1 MDIGTAGVVAA
12 TITAV
17 GGVIVAGIQS
27 SKKEAR
33 EARKENKDDHAVVQ
47 AQLGMIYR
55 SVTRV
60 DDKLEKHL
68 IQHREGQDGEV
79 VKRDKAGKA

>member
-1 MDIGTAGVVAA
+1 MDMGTAAVVAA
-12 TITAV
+12 SITAV

-33 EARKENKDDHAVVQ
+33 EARQENKEDHAVVQ

-55 SVTRV
+55 SVGRV
-60 DDKLEKHL
+60 DDKLERHL
-68 IQHREGQDGEV
+68 VQHKEGQNGEII
-79 VKRDKAGKA
+79 KRDKDGKA